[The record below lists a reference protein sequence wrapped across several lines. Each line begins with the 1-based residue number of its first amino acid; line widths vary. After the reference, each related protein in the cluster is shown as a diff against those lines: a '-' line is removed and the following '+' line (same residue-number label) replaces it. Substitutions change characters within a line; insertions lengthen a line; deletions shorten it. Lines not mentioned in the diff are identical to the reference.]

1 MMNHRGDH
9 PSFAEGRMG
18 GGRGRGPGEHH
29 GGRIFGHGDMR
40 YVILSLL
47 AEKPFYGYELIKAIE
62 ERLNGAYSPSPGLV
76 YPTLTM
82 LEEMGFIESESA
94 EGSKKSYSITSQ
106 GRTFLDINQPTV
118 SKIMDRMAH
127 AADLHR
133 RGEDPRLVR
142 AVQNLKL
149 TLRLKSTSNRLSDDQ
164 IKQIAEALDVA
175 AKKIEAC

>member
-1 MMNHRGDH
+1 MNHRGNH
-9 PSFAEGRMG
+9 PYFAEGRMG
-18 GGRGRGPGEHH
+18 GRRSRGPGEHH

-40 YVILSLL
+40 YVILFLL

-82 LEEMGFIESESA
+82 LEEMGFVASESM

-106 GRTFLDINQPTV
+106 GRTFLDINKPTV
-118 SKIMDRMAH
+118 NKIIDRMAH
-127 AADLHR
+127 ASDLHR

-149 TLRLKSTSNRLSDDQ
+149 TLRLKSAASRLSNDQ
-164 IKQIAEALDVA
+164 IKQIAQALDEA
-175 AKKIEAC
+175 ARKIEAC